1 MSRRNRIQFNKVG
14 EFVIFDHCGID
25 TTLTLF
31 GAELTNRY
39 KKHVL
44 ELLIFETQSRKG
56 VQCTPADS
64 NHPPTFTKTNVGMD
78 LKFKGGEQVVN
89 IHHRPTTAGA
99 FKTSAKLGKGRRS
112 IHSSENRN
120 EPEYRLQPQTNGHCL
135 LTISGHADPH
145 WIPRLCG
152 RLFEEQ
158 VNIVAAKAHIDDAN
172 RLCARF
178 DLQPTRPGKEGY
190 DTEFV
195 ESLKDG
201 IPGGLPNTISITDY
215 RVEPSTRFI
224 ESIHLRFKGLD
235 RLGFLW
241 SFFQSIAP
249 LRLHMRRMES
259 TTKLGVVDD
268 QFWFV
273 ANRNQSREKTIA
285 KLQNLLDSMVDYYW
299 AN

>member
-1 MSRRNRIQFNKVG
+1 
-14 EFVIFDHCGID
+14 
-25 TTLTLF
+25 
-31 GAELTNRY
+31 
-39 KKHVL
+39 
-44 ELLIFETQSRKG
+44 
-56 VQCTPADS
+56 
-64 NHPPTFTKTNVGMD
+64 MD
-78 LKFKGGEQVVN
+78 VEFKGGDPVAN

-99 FKTSAKLGKGRRS
+99 FKPSAKLEKGRKTVRPS
-112 IHSSENRN
+112 DDR
-120 EPEYRLQPQTNGHCL
+120 EPEYRIQHQANGHFV
-135 LTISGHADPH
+135 LTVSGRANAH

-158 VNIVAAKAHIDDAN
+158 VNIVAAKAHIDDTN
-172 RLCARF
+172 HLCARF
-178 DLQPTRPGKEGY
+178 ELEPMRPGKESY
-190 DTEFV
+190 DKEFV
-195 ESLKDG
+195 ESLTDG

-235 RLGFLW
+235 RPGFLW

-249 LRLHMRRMES
+249 LRLHLRRLES
-259 TTKLGVVDD
+259 TTTLGVVDD

-273 ANRNQSREKTIA
+273 ASRNQSKEKTIA